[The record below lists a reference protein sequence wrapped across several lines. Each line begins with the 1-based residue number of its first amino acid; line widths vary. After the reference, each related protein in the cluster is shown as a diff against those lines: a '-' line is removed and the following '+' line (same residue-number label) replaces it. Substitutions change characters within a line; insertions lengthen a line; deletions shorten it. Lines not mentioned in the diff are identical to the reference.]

1 MTTSTLSSP
10 MMVASDLPQYL
21 PELEWIT
28 DNMRI
33 SRLSQDFSWFSP
45 VLKSALQAKR
55 ADIVARPKTE
65 AEIAQLVSTCA
76 KHQIPVTL
84 RGSGTGNYGQCIPL
98 HGGVVIDMSAF
109 KQVCWIRPGAA
120 RAQTGIRLSDFND
133 HARAV
138 GQELRWLP
146 STYRSAT
153 LGGLFGGGFGG
164 AGSITYG
171 PLAAPGN
178 ILAARV
184 MTMEE
189 EPRILELR
197 GADAMRLHH
206 TYGTTGIVLELEV
219 GMTAAVPWTECI
231 ASFEDFDAALAFS
244 RAVGM
249 APGIVKKELSLY
261 AAPIP
266 SKYFTSLASYLPAD
280 QHAVIMLLA
289 PESEEAMQML
299 LKQHGGSLSF
309 RQSAEE
315 AERSKRTL
323 IEFAWNHTTLH
334 AFKVEK
340 TLTYLQTA
348 YHPEKMGEQLQ
359 QLRAKLG
366 DEIIIHLEFIR
377 TKEGVF
383 TCSGLDLVRYT
394 TEARLNEIM
403 QIFRD
408 HGVAINNPH
417 VFVVEDGKHN
427 GRLDPLLLSTKTDFD
442 PRRLLNPGKLRSVPL
457 PDCLA

>member
-45 VLKSALQAKR
+45 VLKNALQAKR

-133 HARAV
+133 QARAV

-266 SKYFTSLASYLPAD
+266 SKYFTSLA
-280 QHAVIMLLA
+280 
-289 PESEEAMQML
+289 
-299 LKQHGGSLSF
+299 
-309 RQSAEE
+309 
-315 AERSKRTL
+315 
-323 IEFAWNHTTLH
+323 
-334 AFKVEK
+334 
-340 TLTYLQTA
+340 
-348 YHPEKMGEQLQ
+348 
-359 QLRAKLG
+359 
-366 DEIIIHLEFIR
+366 
-377 TKEGVF
+377 
-383 TCSGLDLVRYT
+383 
-394 TEARLNEIM
+394 
-403 QIFRD
+403 
-408 HGVAINNPH
+408 
-417 VFVVEDGKHN
+417 
-427 GRLDPLLLSTKTDFD
+427 
-442 PRRLLNPGKLRSVPL
+442 
-457 PDCLA
+457 